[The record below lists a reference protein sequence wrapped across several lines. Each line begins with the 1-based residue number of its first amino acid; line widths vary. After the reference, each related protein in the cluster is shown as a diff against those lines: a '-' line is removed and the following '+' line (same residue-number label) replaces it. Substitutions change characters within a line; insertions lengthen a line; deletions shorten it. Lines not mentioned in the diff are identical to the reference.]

1 MWKVNSSYATVEN
14 INGQVY
20 DTDGR
25 FELLPIEVNGKIL
38 SLTSTI
44 DEIDVADNEIL
55 MFEVKLQH
63 EKGARCPWTM
73 MPMVEN
79 SSSMKK

>member
-1 MWKVNSSYATVEN
+1 
-14 INGQVY
+14 
-20 DTDGR
+20 
-25 FELLPIEVNGKIL
+25 
-38 SLTSTI
+38 LTSTI
-44 DEIDVADNEIL
+44 EEIDVADNEIL

-79 SSSMKK
+79 SSSMKKENKNR